1 MPHPTDTTQPLNLSP
16 DHHRLGLGLL
26 LAGRADPNDPAVDH
40 FLTYARE
47 NRIDTSRVYG
57 TFRQNR
63 LIASVMLVPGPGKVV
78 TVYASPPGRE
88 ALPQDLANLVHWAA
102 NAQNPDHTRLIQ
114 AILDPW
120 QTTEEMIFTQA
131 GFNRLATLSYLQMGP
146 VANRSDLTDLLPT
159 DLQIRTWNQTNIP
172 LFERAILDSYI
183 QTLDCPGL
191 VGVRDISDV
200 LEGHRAAGTF
210 TPGWWFV
217 LMKDENPAGVMLLS
231 PLTDKTTV
239 EVVYLGLHPDYRG
252 KKIGEKLLNG
262 AQGIAFRFGYRNLSL
277 AADENNPGAIK
288 LYTRLGFRPYTRK
301 VAMILVLG
309 KTVKNA

>member
-1 MPHPTDTTQPLNLSP
+1 MDTTQPLNLSP
-16 DHHRLGLGLL
+16 EHHRLGLGLL
-26 LAGRADPNDPAVDH
+26 LCGRADPNDPSVDH

-57 TFRQNR
+57 LFRQNK

-78 TVYASPPGRE
+78 TVYASPPGRDAE
-88 ALPQDLANLVHWAA
+88 PPALAGLVRWAA
-102 NAQNPDHTRLIQ
+102 NAQNPEHTRLVQ

-120 QTTEEMIFTQA
+120 QTTEEHVFSQA
-131 GFNRLATLSYLQMGP
+131 GFNRLATLSYQQMGP
-146 VANRSDLTDLLPT
+146 VYNRPDLTELLPK
-159 DLQIRTWNQTNIP
+159 DIQIRTWNQANVP
-172 LFERAILDSYI
+172 LFEQAILDSYI
-183 QTLDCPGL
+183 KTLDCPGL
-191 VGVRDISDV
+191 VGVRDINDV

-217 LMKDENPAGVMLLS
+217 LMHEEMPVGVMLLS

-239 EVVYLGLHPDYRG
+239 EVVYLGLKLEYRG

-262 AQGIAFRFGYRNLSL
+262 AQGIAFRFGYRNLAL

-288 LYTRLGFRPYTRK
+288 LYNRLGFRPYTRK
-301 VAMILVLG
+301 VAMLLVLG
-309 KTVKNA
+309 KTVKNM